1 MVLDNGQVT
10 APTDVTLSADR
21 PFRGLA
27 TALAPARPRLAAA
40 VVFFFI
46 KDSPNWVLPV
56 ITAAVVDTLVRGGS
70 ASELLALGA
79 GATLLIAAN
88 YPTNVAWVT
97 LFFSTVRDLA
107 VTLRNAL
114 THRLQELSIGYHS
127 RSSAS
132 VIQTKVVRDV
142 ENVELMLQQ
151 GVGPLLSAIG
161 IVTGA
166 TVVLAVQ
173 VPASLV
179 VFAILVPA
187 SAGLIR
193 WIRVR
198 SERRNE
204 RFRKDIEQLSKQ
216 VGEMATLLPITRAH
230 ALEATAADRVVQ
242 SARAVRDSGFTLDL
256 VNGKFGAVAWVTFQI
271 ITVGCLVGAALVS
284 LLGVVPITAGQVVLL
299 STYFVMMTNSL
310 VIIMGLAPI
319 VTRGRESLRSI
330 AEVLEEPDVER
341 NAGKPGIAT
350 VEGRLEFTGVG
361 LQYPGEPTEA
371 LTDISLVIDAGETV
385 AFVGPSGSGKSTMVN
400 LALGFIRPT
409 RGMVSIDGVD
419 METIDLRTMRQFV
432 SVVPQESVLFAG
444 TIRDNITYGLA
455 TVDDAAVARALDDAN
470 ASEFVDRLPQGWHTV
485 VGERGARLSGGQRQ
499 RLSIA
504 RALIRDPRIL
514 LLDEATSALDGES
527 EALVHD
533 ALTRLMRDRTTLI
546 VAHRLSTVRAADR
559 IVVLDQGQVVEI
571 GSHDELLRHDGAYA
585 RLVRAQSS

>member
-1 MVLDNGQVT
+1 MFDNGRVT
-10 APTDVTLSADR
+10 APPDVTLSAEH
-21 PFRGLA
+21 PFRGLSR
-27 TALAPARPRLAAA
+27 ALAPARPRIAAA

-56 ITAAVVDTLVRGGS
+56 ITAAVVDTLVRGGTPGD
-70 ASELLALGA
+70 LIALGA
-79 GATLLIAAN
+79 GAVLLIAAN
-88 YPTNVAWVT
+88 YPANIAWVT

-107 VTLRNAL
+107 VSLRNAL
-114 THRLQELSIGYHS
+114 AHRLQELSIGYHS
-127 RSSAS
+127 RSSSS

-151 GVGPLLSAIG
+151 GVGPMLSALG

-173 VPASLV
+173 VPASLIA
-179 VFAILVPA
+179 FAVLVPA

-198 SERRNE
+198 SDRRNE
-204 RFRKDIEQLSKQ
+204 RFRRDIEHLSKQ

-242 SARAVRDSGFTLDL
+242 SARAVRESGFSLDL
-256 VNGKFGAVAWVTFQI
+256 VNGKFGAMAWVTFQI

-284 LLGVVPITAGQVVLL
+284 ILGVLPITPGQVVLL

-319 VTRGRESLRSI
+319 LTRGRESLKSI
-330 AEVLEEPDVER
+330 AEILEEPDIER
-341 NAGKPGIAT
+341 NAGKPSIDA
-350 VEGRLEFTGVG
+350 VAGRLEFASVG
-361 LQYPGEPTEA
+361 LRYPGESSNA
-371 LTDISLVIDAGETV
+371 LTTIDLVIEAGETV

-400 LALGFIRPT
+400 LALGFVRPT
-409 RGMVSIDGVD
+409 EGVVSIDGID
-419 METIDLRTMRQFV
+419 METLDLRTMRRFV

-444 TIRDNITYGLA
+444 TIRDNITYGLTA
-455 TVDDAAVARALDDAN
+455 VDDGAVARALADAN
-470 ASEFVDRLPQGWHTV
+470 AAEFVNRLPHGWDTI
-485 VGERGARLSGGQRQ
+485 VGERGTRLSGGQRQ

-504 RALIRDPRIL
+504 RALIRNPRIL

-527 EALVHD
+527 ESLVHE

-546 VAHRLSTVRAADR
+546 VAHRLSTVRSADR
-559 IVVLDQGQVVEI
+559 IVVLDRGHIVEV
-571 GSHDELLRHDGAYA
+571 GSHDELVDRDGPYA
-585 RLVRAQSS
+585 RLVRAQTS